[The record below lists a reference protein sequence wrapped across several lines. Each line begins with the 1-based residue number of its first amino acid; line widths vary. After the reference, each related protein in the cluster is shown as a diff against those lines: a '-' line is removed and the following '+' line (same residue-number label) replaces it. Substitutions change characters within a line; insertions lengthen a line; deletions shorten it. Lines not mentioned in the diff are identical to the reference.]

1 MNSFPSKESLCIDCV
16 YQGHFYEVQCHP
28 CDLGDRKLPNLE
40 MCSRKIC
47 PYCKKTVT
55 TGLSC
60 SRCGSLLH
68 KSCAERHST
77 DKSGVYK
84 CCQGSRPIS
93 PSLLKVLDLL
103 DQQADQFLLP
113 KATQEP
119 NLLNDTIGLGAV
131 SHPSPALA
139 SGSADQAAALIIV
152 DPQVN
157 TEQAGSSSL
166 DSTPSAASHSVSASQ
181 VNNSTLLNELQNLS
195 RVFESQLRTTNDNL
209 ETIKNQ
215 NAGFSQRLDLHSRD
229 IEGLKSG
236 FTEYSTMLRSLERE
250 AEDGARA
257 LASGSQAARPVGSS
271 YVDLVAKMQE
281 RLTRSSNLIVYN
293 LPEAGPNGDEPRA
306 IQQLLSVVQNIDLA
320 TITTRR
326 LGRNP
331 SGDRPRPILVGLRSN
346 AEVMRVI
353 RNRHLLPRSIS
364 VSSDRTPAQRD
375 ELRQLREQADEH
387 NRLNPTTRKTVKY
400 VNGVPTLVDED
411 APKRNQNTQPKN

>member
-1 MNSFPSKESLCIDCV
+1 
-16 YQGHFYEVQCHP
+16 
-28 CDLGDRKLPNLE
+28 

-47 PYCKKTVT
+47 PYCKKSVT

-77 DKSGVYK
+77 DKSGVFK
-84 CCQGSRPIS
+84 CCQGTRPLS
-93 PSLLKVLDLL
+93 PSLLKVVDLL

-113 KATQEP
+113 KATQEL
-119 NLLNDTIGLGAV
+119 NLPVETNGLGALPR
-131 SHPSPALA
+131 PSPALA
-139 SGSADQAAALIIV
+139 SRPADQAAALINT

-157 TEQAGSSSL
+157 LEHTESSNP
-166 DSTPSAASHSVSASQ
+166 DSNPSATSHSASASQ
-181 VNNSTLLNELQNLS
+181 VNNSTLLNELQNMS

-209 ETIKNQ
+209 EAIKNQ

-229 IEGLKSG
+229 IEGLKTG
-236 FTEYSTMLRSLERE
+236 FTDYSTRLRSLERE

-257 LASGSQAARPVGSS
+257 VASGSQSAPIAGPS
-271 YVDLVAKMQE
+271 YMGMVAEMQE

-306 IQQLLSVVQNIDLA
+306 IQQLLSVVQNIDLG

-331 SGDRPRPILVGLRSN
+331 SADRPRPILVGLKSN
-346 AEVMRVI
+346 ADVLRVI
-353 RNRHLLPRSIS
+353 RNRHMLPRSIS

-375 ELRQLREQADEH
+375 ELRQLREQAEEH
-387 NRLNPTTRKTVKY
+387 NRLNPTSRKSVKY
-400 VNGVPTLVDED
+400 VNGVPTLVDD
-411 APKRNQNTQPKN
+411 SALKKNQKSQSKN